1 MGAVRLETMTMK
13 IPAGDVKPGVLATI
27 FGEQFRLRYI
37 TYHNV
42 GSVTLRFQ
50 PGDEPL
56 SPFTENDVLT
66 MTVPRTFEVEV
77 DTDGR

>member
-1 MGAVRLETMTMK
+1 MTMK

-42 GSVTLRFQ
+42 GSV
-50 PGDEPL
+50 
-56 SPFTENDVLT
+56 
-66 MTVPRTFEVEV
+66 
-77 DTDGR
+77 